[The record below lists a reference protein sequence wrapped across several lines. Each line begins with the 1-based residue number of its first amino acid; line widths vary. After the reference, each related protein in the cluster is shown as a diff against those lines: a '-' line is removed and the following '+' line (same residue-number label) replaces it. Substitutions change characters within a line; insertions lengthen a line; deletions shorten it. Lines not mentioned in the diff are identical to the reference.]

1 LVDDF
6 FDTLELLFD
15 EWRLWDEVEVAFLPL
30 ADLVDEVPAKSCC
43 GLAAAISAQLSVS
56 AQTAP
61 ILALRNLAAG
71 LIMRQLSLADIPQ
84 KAKAQP

>member
-1 LVDDF
+1 LLDDF

-15 EWRLWDEVEVAFLPL
+15 EWRLWDEVEVAFWPL
-30 ADLVDEVPAKSCC
+30 ADLVDDVAAKSCS
-43 GLAAAISAQLSVS
+43 GLAAAISVQLSVS

-61 ILALRNLAAG
+61 ILALRNLAPG